1 MKLMHGHCQCIQL
14 SNEGFGDTT
23 DIISSGIQ
31 AVLLFVFARW
41 TDQMNNKSF
50 SLRNTVVSCFRSF
63 DISRYIV
70 LRNSYQKKNLFN
82 FPILSSNC
90 RLYITSEFL
99 VGSAEQ
105 CDLKGNLNN
114 NFLSKVSFWKIE
126 NPISR
131 TIYTL
136 NVFFRQIKSSI
147 RFRLAFVFGLQTL

>member
-41 TDQMNNKSF
+41 TYQMNNKSF

-70 LRNSYQKKNLFN
+70 LRNSYPKKIHFN
-82 FPILSSNC
+82 FPMLSNC
-90 RLYITSEFL
+90 RLHITSEFL

-105 CDLKGNLNN
+105 CDLKGNLNK
-114 NFLSKVSFWKIE
+114 NFLLKPRI
-126 NPISR
+126 I
-131 TIYTL
+131 L
-136 NVFFRQIKSSI
+136 
-147 RFRLAFVFGLQTL
+147 

>member
-1 MKLMHGHCQCIQL
+1 MAKWLMKLMHGHCQCIQL

-41 TDQMNNKSF
+41 TYQMNNKSF

-70 LRNSYQKKNLFN
+70 LRNSYPKKNLFN
-82 FPILSSNC
+82 FPILSNC

-114 NFLSKVSFWKIE
+114 NFLLKVHIILENWK
-126 NPISR
+126 SYF
-131 TIYTL
+131 THYIY
-136 NVFFRQIKSSI
+136 IY
-147 RFRLAFVFGLQTL
+147 

>member
-41 TDQMNNKSF
+41 TYQMNNKSF

-70 LRNSYQKKNLFN
+70 LRNSHPKKIHFH
-82 FPILSSNC
+82 C
-90 RLYITSEFL
+90 RLHISTSEFL
-99 VGSAEQ
+99 VGSAKQ
-105 CDLKGNLNN
+105 CDLKGNLNK
-114 NFLSKVSFWKIE
+114 NFQA
-126 NPISR
+126 PGTR
-131 TIYTL
+131 G
-136 NVFFRQIKSSI
+136 
-147 RFRLAFVFGLQTL
+147 AGGACAP

>member
-41 TDQMNNKSF
+41 TYQMNNKSF

-70 LRNSYQKKNLFN
+70 LTNSYPKKKSLQ
-82 FPILSSNC
+82 LSDIVY
-90 RLYITSEFL
+90 LQTTYYTSEFL

-105 CDLKGNLNN
+105 CDLKGNLND
-114 NFLSKVSFWKIE
+114 NFLLKVSFWKIE

-131 TIYTL
+131 TIYTYIDRSAQL
-136 NVFFRQIKSSI
+136 LFLCSDDII
-147 RFRLAFVFGLQTL
+147 RTLDQND